1 MSHRAHGVSWELRK
15 AFMGSRV
22 GEPLLR
28 RLGLAVGLGFGTKE
42 AADAVI

>member
-1 MSHRAHGVSWELRK
+1 MSHWAHRMGWEQAK

-28 RLGLAVGLGFGTKE
+28 SLGLAMGLGFGTKE
-42 AADAVI
+42 AADGVI